1 LQAQSA
7 GSPPMAQSAGTRHP
21 MAQKPV
27 SPPVVPDSEE
37 PSEELLPVE
46 PELLLDASEVELLP
60 ESEDASEE
68 ELLPVEPVS
77 VELPLPPEELPAS
90 VEVESRPLLDDGGTE
105 GPVLVLGSPDSELP
119 EPVGGGAS
127 LHAVAAKR
135 PEATSTVRRIDGI
148 RGFVSMAPA

>member
-1 LQAQSA
+1 
-7 GSPPMAQSAGTRHP
+7 
-21 MAQKPV
+21 V

-46 PELLLDASEVELLP
+46 PGSDVELLLDASEVELLP

-119 EPVGGGAS
+119 ELVGGGAS
-127 LHAVAAKR
+127 LHAVAARR
-135 PEATSTVRRIDGI
+135 PEATSIVRRIEGI
-148 RGFVSMAPA
+148 VGFVSMTPA